1 MGFQL
6 EKKLHFLWYRHINGK
21 KSFFRTRRLYHHH
34 AAGMHAS
41 MSSGGRETAAAG
53 GSAQQCRAGLCADAG
68 SIAGGSSSAGTLHYS
83 ATFTQVPVKHEECP
97 VQKDIM
103 HTSIDG
109 QDSSDNDVDDGQD
122 SSDNDVENTQET
134 SARYY
139 CMASSVL
146 VLQQGVTRDLVQER
160 IRTVIYSNR
169 ARHRTVY
176 GTLHI
181 PVRQHRID
189 SFQTCYI
196 CFIILFSSNLL
207 YC

>member
-1 MGFQL
+1 MPALPQCATLRGHALRTNPARRRSEKVTKGRTVLTHCDGFEHTTDL
-6 EKKLHFLWYRHINGK
+6 
-21 KSFFRTRRLYHHH
+21 
-34 AAGMHAS
+34 
-41 MSSGGRETAAAG
+41 
-53 GSAQQCRAGLCADAG
+53 
-68 SIAGGSSSAGTLHYS
+68 GSSSAGTLHYS

-122 SSDNDVENTQET
+122 NSDNDVEKTQET
-134 SARYY
+134 SARFY

>member
-1 MGFQL
+1 LRRNPTSCGTDIST
-6 EKKLHFLWYRHINGK
+6 EKKV
-21 KSFFRTRRLYHHH
+21 FFGHVDITIT
-34 AAGMHAS
+34 MQAS
-41 MSSGGRETAAAG
+41 SSSGGRETAAAG
-53 GSAQQCRAGLCADAG
+53 GSAQQSTAGLCADAG
-68 SIAGGSSSAGTLHYS
+68 SIPGGFSSAGTLHYS

-103 HTSIDG
+103 HDG
-109 QDSSDNDVDDGQD
+109 KD
-122 SSDNDVENTQET
+122 SSDNDVEKKQET

-146 VLQQGVTRDLVQER
+146 ILKEGVSRDLVQER
-160 IRTVIYSNR
+160 IRTVITANR
-169 ARHRTVY
+169 TRHKTVY

-189 SFQTCYI
+189 SFQTCYT
-196 CFIILFSSNLL
+196 CFLILFSSNVL